1 MTLPDFNKAWAKLL
15 ADCKPRLSAGG
26 KIAYIISPT
35 EDKDA
40 GVVIDHAMEMAAA
53 AMGLGYRVHRRIIVT
68 YQTQQAT
75 GQQVT
80 WARENRR
87 LLKLYRDLV
96 ILEPAK

>member
-1 MTLPDFNKAWAKLL
+1 
-15 ADCKPRLSAGG
+15 
-26 KIAYIISPT
+26 
-35 EDKDA
+35 
-40 GVVIDHAMEMAAA
+40 MAAA
-53 AMGLGYRVHRRIIVT
+53 AMANGYRIHRRIIVT

-96 ILEPAK
+96 ILEPIK

>member
-1 MTLPDFNKAWAKLL
+1 VKLL
-15 ADCKPRLSAGG
+15 KDCRGHLNEGG
-26 KIAYIISPT
+26 KVAYIISPT

-40 GVVIDHAMEMAAA
+40 GVVVDHAMEMAAA
-53 AMGLGYRVHRRIIVT
+53 ALSNGYRIHRRIIVT

-80 WARENRR
+80 WARESRR

-96 ILEPAK
+96 VLEVVK